1 MFSNLKLNKRG
12 DISVA
17 VMVILT
23 IVLFVYVLGAMNSDL
38 AKISGNFNDVSKLE
52 QVYSN
57 HQLAETTLYF
67 RLMEVSLNS
76 YKEVLEENSMKI
88 GDPNLDLNA
97 LFKAKVETNFKNYNG
112 KSEEMKEFFGKV
124 NSFEFDGT
132 TIKISTSV
140 LQIEENLSS
149 NKEDNSKVYYS
160 SSLNSSFNL
169 NRVGLPGIDA
179 LVISHG
185 ICSEVT
191 DSEVSLLD
199 CLNEEFPQFD
209 AGYNRVVPG
218 QVHMVSKD
226 SYYLNK
232 KIELIAFNLMFNHIS
247 KTSS

>member
-1 MFSNLKLNKRG
+1 MFSSLKLNKRG

-67 RLMEVSLNS
+67 RLIEVSLNS

-97 LFKAKVETNFKNYNG
+97 LFKAKVENNFKNYNG

-132 TIKISTSV
+132 TIKISTPV
-140 LQIEENLSS
+140 IQVEENLSS

-169 NRVGLPGIDA
+169 NRIGLPGTAEIVLDY
-179 LVISHG
+179 G
-185 ICSEVT
+185 ICSEFKGYE
-191 DSEVSLLD
+191 DNLLD
-199 CLNEEFPQFD
+199 CLNEEFPKFT
-209 AGYNRVVPG
+209 ASFNRVVPG

-226 SYYLNK
+226 NYYLAK
-232 KIELIAFNLMFNHIS
+232 EMTPIAFNLMFNVNYIS
-247 KTSS
+247 S